1 MNLALAVLII
11 VLATGVAVGAM
22 LAVRRRPPEGSY
34 FADGDL
40 LPAGSECWL
49 PVSSLCSPDR
59 LPGLHQ
65 L

>member
-40 LPAGSECWL
+40 RPAGSEC
-49 PVSSLCSPDR
+49 
-59 LPGLHQ
+59 
-65 L
+65 